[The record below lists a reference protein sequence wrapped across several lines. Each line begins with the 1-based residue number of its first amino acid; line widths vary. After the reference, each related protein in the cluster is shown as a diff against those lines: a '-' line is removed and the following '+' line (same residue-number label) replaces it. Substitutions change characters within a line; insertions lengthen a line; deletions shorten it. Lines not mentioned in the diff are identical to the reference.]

1 MLIRR
6 LYRWLTPLAV
16 LAATA
21 AVAHAQ
27 HEEETGPNHAPPV
40 LPYFLAFLFTVL
52 ALVIVCMPTR
62 KQQ

>member
-1 MLIRR
+1 MLIR

-21 AVAHAQ
+21 AAARAQ
-27 HEEETGPNHAPPV
+27 QDETGPSHAPPV

-52 ALVIVCMPTR
+52 ALVVVCMPTR
-62 KQQ
+62 KS